1 MLGFIKRFLWTRFTR
16 TAPRWYGLIRKVQ
29 NNAARLTFMQQVGS
43 MEGDCYIAH
52 PLYLIGP
59 QYMTIGSNFR
69 AEPGLR
75 IEAWDT
81 YAGMTHQPKIVIG
94 DGVVVNFNVH
104 IGAIEQIE
112 IGDNVLIGSNVLI
125 TDHSHGTTSDE
136 DMRLTP
142 LMRPLATKGPV
153 VIESNVWIGEG
164 VCILP
169 GVRVGHS
176 AIIGANAVVTQDV
189 PAGDVVGGI
198 PAKSIKKISQ

>member
-1 MLGFIKRFLWTRFTR
+1 MLGVIKRLLWTRLTH
-16 TAPRWYGLIRKVQ
+16 TAPRWYALLRKAQ
-29 NNAARLTFMQQVGS
+29 NSAARLTFRQQVGS

-59 QYMTIGSNFR
+59 QYITVGSNFR

-75 IEAWDT
+75 IEAWDS
-81 YAGMTHQPKIVIG
+81 YAGVAHQPKIVIG
-94 DGVVVNFNVH
+94 DGVIVNFHVH
-104 IGAIEQIE
+104 IGAIDRIE

-142 LMRPLATKGPV
+142 LMRPLTSKGPV

-164 VCILP
+164 VCILA
-169 GVRVGHS
+169 GVRIGHS
-176 AIIGANAVVTQDV
+176 AIIGANAVVTRDV
-189 PAGDVVGGI
+189 AAGDVVGGI
-198 PAKSIKKISQ
+198 PAKSIKKISY